1 MAPMGL
7 PERDRPAV
15 PAEFCGA
22 TVALGA
28 RGRWVRSDQCPDPAP
43 LGAPLDWQWRQWGCR
58 NGTGR
63 RCRRNFVG
71 QRWHWGLGGGG
82 SDLIN
87 APTQLLLGRPLI
99 GNGANGAAGTG
110 QAGGAGGIL
119 WGNGGTGGSGA
130 VGPI

>member
-71 QRWHWGLGGGG
+71 QRWHWGLGCGGPGWRSWWFGGG
-82 SDLIN
+82 DW
-87 APTQLLLGRPLI
+87 GR
-99 GNGANGAAGTG
+99 
-110 QAGGAGGIL
+110 GGGG
-119 WGNGGTGGSGA
+119 GGGGRERGR
-130 VGPI
+130 G